1 MWHDWPAIA
10 SRPSTYAFLALGF
23 VVGVL
28 VHTWWISGD
37 DECDDMSVL
46 DEASDGSASEDCKMV
61 GDKGLTQILGVR
73 MDLKMDKGKIAAQCA
88 HASLAAYKAAV
99 KQRPDYVLAWQHRGQ
114 TKIAI
119 KIPDEAHMAQLLADA
134 KKAGIPAEVIQ
145 DAYVPKLTRRGRT
158 QVAPG
163 SRTVI
168 GIGPGAYASL
178 MAAPVA
184 QMDQLTRAFKL
195 L

>member
-1 MWHDWPAIA
+1 
-10 SRPSTYAFLALGF
+10 
-23 VVGVL
+23 
-28 VHTWWISGD
+28 
-37 DECDDMSVL
+37 
-46 DEASDGSASEDCKMV
+46 
-61 GDKGLTQILGVR
+61 
-73 MDLKMDKGKIAAQCA
+73 
-88 HASLAAYKAAV
+88 
-99 KQRPDYVLAWQHRGQ
+99 
-114 TKIAI
+114 
-119 KIPDEAHMAQLLADA
+119 MAQLLADA

-145 DAYVPKLTRRGRT
+145 DAYVPNLTCRGRT

-178 MAAPVA
+178 IAAPIA

>member
-1 MWHDWPAIA
+1 MLA
-10 SRPSTYAFLALGF
+10 SRHLTYAALLALGF
-23 VVGVL
+23 AVGVL
-28 VHTWWISGD
+28 AHTWWSAD
-37 DECDDMSVL
+37 DEDVDDLSVV
-46 DEASDGSASEDCKMV
+46 DEDAPAAAGECKM
-61 GDKGLTQILGVR
+61 ILGVR
-73 MDLKMDKGKIAAQCA
+73 MDLKMDKGKIAAQCG
-88 HASLAAYKAAV
+88 HATLAVYKAAV
-99 KQRPDYVLAWQHRGQ
+99 KQRPDYVLAWQRRGQ

-145 DAYVPKLTRRGRT
+145 DAGRT

-168 GIGPGAYASL
+168 GIGPGTSHL
-178 MAAPVA
+178 LIAAPIA